1 MIGPATAF
9 DIPAKFSPPHLVKSS
24 IPHPPVLTINPP
36 FFRKPGCHFLLN
48 YPSAFRQITHPH
60 PPVLTI
66 NPPFSRKAVCHFLLN
81 YPSVFRQIAHPTSS
95 RLPPLRR
102 RILGLAGAAL
112 LCYTMAKR
120 PPGRPN
126 SPAERTMNHGK
137 NDHKRRGAGAA
148 AAV

>member
-1 MIGPATAF
+1 MIGTATAF

-24 IPHPPVLTINPP
+24 IPHPPVLTI
-36 FFRKPGCHFLLN
+36 KL
-48 YPSAFRQITHPH
+48 
-60 PPVLTI
+60 
-66 NPPFSRKAVCHFLLN
+66 PFSRKTVCHFLLN
-81 YPSVFRQIAHPTSS
+81 YPSVFRQIIHPPPACFDHQTPIFPQNSLSLPPIFPSAFRQICHSLLSGSS
-95 RLPPLRR
+95 PLRR
-102 RILGLAGAAL
+102 CILGLAGAAL

-126 SPAERTMNHGK
+126 PPAERTMNHGK

>member
-1 MIGPATAF
+1 MIGPATPF
-9 DIPAKFSPPHLVKSS
+9 DIPAKLPPPHLGKSS
-24 IPHPPVLTINPP
+24 IPHPPVLTIKLP
-36 FFRKPGCHFLLN
+36 FSCKPVCHFHQFSPPYLGKSSI
-48 YPSAFRQITHPH
+48 PR

-66 NPPFSRKAVCHFLLN
+66 NPPFSRKTVCHFPQFF
-81 YPSVFRQIAHPTSS
+81 PSAFRQIAHPTSS

>member
-1 MIGPATAF
+1 MISPANAF
-9 DIPAKFSPPHLVKSS
+9 DIPAKLPPPHLGKSS
-24 IPHPPVLTINPP
+24 IPRPPVLPIKPPFLRKAGCHFTQISPSVFRQIAHPPPACFDHQSP
-36 FFRKPGCHFLLN
+36 FFRKPVCHFLLN
-48 YPSAFRQITHPH
+48 YPSA
-60 PPVLTI
+60 
-66 NPPFSRKAVCHFLLN
+66 
-81 YPSVFRQIAHPTSS
+81 FRQIAHPTSS

-102 RILGLAGAAL
+102 CILGLAGAAL